1 MDSDLVARY
10 ATVQYLFLTIIF
22 IVFVDSITLAQ
33 QKAID
38 GKSFTAYKSG
48 AFKPKHG
55 LYYSIYLSPVLTVD
69 PLGLGGKSTYALSLG
84 TRINLWESKSPDV
97 KGLKI
102 KGWYVGGGY
111 EYYPQQF
118 DMAYL
123 SIWLRVKTFIP
134 LVGKID
140 KIYAFDGT
148 YRGLMTRYCIGVE
161 IKKWSLLLSGSTFSP
176 INGEDQPVYH
186 SDYTTAGSILLIIPL
201 YTRD

>member
-1 MDSDLVARY
+1 MDLDLVARY
-10 ATVQYLFLTIIF
+10 AKVQSLYLAVIF
-22 IVFVDSITLAQ
+22 IVIVDSMAVAQ
-33 QKAID
+33 QKTID
-38 GKSFTAYKSG
+38 GKDFTAYKSG
-48 AFKPKHG
+48 AFKPRHG

-102 KGWYVGGGY
+102 KGWYIGGGY

-140 KIYAFDGT
+140 KIYAFEGES
-148 YRGLMTRYCIGVE
+148 RQIMTRYCIGVE
-161 IKKWSLLLSGSTFSP
+161 VKKLSLFLSGTTYTP
-176 INGEDQPVYH
+176 INGVEQPV
-186 SDYTTAGSILLIIPL
+186 SDYTTAGSIILVIPL

>member
-1 MDSDLVARY
+1 MESNLVARIFPKRFF
-10 ATVQYLFLTIIF
+10 LFTLLIVLIF
-22 IVFVDSITLAQ
+22 AESKAQ
-33 QKAID
+33 KKLID
-38 GKSFTAYKSG
+38 GKEFSAYSPG

-55 LYYSIYLSPVLTVD
+55 LYYSLYVSPVYTID
-69 PLGLGGKSTYALSLG
+69 PLGLGGKSTYALSVG
-84 TRINLWESKSPDV
+84 ARINLWESKSHDL

-102 KGWYVGGGY
+102 KGWYIGGGY

-118 DMAYL
+118 DMAYF

-161 IKKWSLLLSGSTFSP
+161 VKKLSLMLSGSTFGP
-176 INGEDQPVYH
+176 INGEDQPVSY
-186 SDYTTAGSILLIIPL
+186 SEYTTAGSILLIIPL

>member
-1 MDSDLVARY
+1 MERVGHHFSRH
-10 ATVQYLFLTIIF
+10 LFLFTSL
-22 IVFVDSITLAQ
+22 IVFVFADAAAQ
-33 QKAID
+33 QKTID
-38 GKSFTAYKSG
+38 GKDFSTYKPG

-55 LYYSIYLSPVLTVD
+55 LYYSLFVSPVYTID

-84 TRINLWESKSPDV
+84 ARINLWESKSPDL

-102 KGWYVGGGY
+102 KGWYIGGGY

-140 KIYAFDGT
+140 KIYAYDGT

-161 IKKWSLLLSGSTFSP
+161 VKKLSLMLSGSTFGP
-176 INGEDQPVYH
+176 INGEDQPVYY
-186 SDYTTAGSILLIIPL
+186 SEYTTAGSIILIIPL